1 MKLHELKEN
10 VVYVGCDDGIEYVN
24 DGTHL
29 IDLSID
35 EYVYSIS
42 TLTQNF
48 TPKKVKRIVELVEW
62 YNIYSDGSKFAHP
75 TKEQADEL
83 AGHGRISCVEM
94 RGSYEVEE
102 E

>member
-42 TLTQNF
+42 TLTQDF
-48 TPKKVKRIVELVEW
+48 TPKKVKRTVELVRW
-62 YNIYSDGSKFAHP
+62 VNVHKTGNIYYHK
-75 TKEQADEL
+75 TKELADL
-83 AGHGRISCVEM
+83 YKDNNTIACVEM

-102 E
+102 